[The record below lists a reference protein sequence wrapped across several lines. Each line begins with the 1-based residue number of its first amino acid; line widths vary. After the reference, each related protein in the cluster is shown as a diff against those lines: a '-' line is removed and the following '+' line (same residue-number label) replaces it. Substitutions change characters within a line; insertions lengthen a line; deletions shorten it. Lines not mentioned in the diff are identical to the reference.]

1 MPEPDRPSQ
10 ECDAGEARMDL
21 LVGYLLLGGVL
32 TSAAL
37 VTAGLAWRYISI
49 GRLTTDYTISGTN
62 LAQFVWHEL
71 GLARAGQLR
80 PRLLI
85 NLGVA
90 ALLLTP
96 YARVLA
102 SMLYFAFAARNWKYT
117 LFTGFVLAV
126 LTYSL
131 FIRP

>member
-1 MPEPDRPSQ
+1 MSETDRQ
-10 ECDAGEARMDL
+10 EALERESSDPTMDL

-37 VTAGLAWRYISI
+37 IVAGLIWRYIST
-49 GRLTTDYTISGTN
+49 GRLSSEYTIEGMN
-62 LAQFVWHEL
+62 LAQFVWEEL
-71 GLARAGQLR
+71 RLVAAQQFR

-85 NLGVA
+85 NLGIAV
-90 ALLLTP
+90 LLLTP
-96 YARVLA
+96 FARVLA
-102 SMLYFAFAARNWKYT
+102 SMLYFALGLRNWKYT

-131 FIRP
+131 FVR